1 MTGLSILRQ
10 VYSLMDRPDALA
22 ADDGNISGL
31 PLLNQIYGDL
41 WRRECTEPFVPL
53 THTRQEVELSWRSL
67 SALTYGTA
75 ALLSLAE
82 GNEAA
87 YERFLERYTAALPR
101 VQGVPY
107 RRADLWP
114 REGVV

>member
-1 MTGLSILRQ
+1 MTGLSVLRQ
-10 VYSLMDRPDALA
+10 VYGLLDRPEALA
-22 ADDGNISGL
+22 TDDGNHSGL

-41 WRRECTEPFVPL
+41 WRRERTEPFVPL
-53 THTRQEVELSWRSL
+53 AHTRQEVDLSWRSL

-82 GNEAA
+82 GDEAA
-87 YERFLERYTAALPR
+87 YDRFLERYTAALPR

-107 RRADLWP
+107 RRADMLP
-114 REGVV
+114 REGTV

>member
-1 MTGLSILRQ
+1 MTGLSVLRQ
-10 VYSLMDRPDALA
+10 VYCLMDRPDGLA
-22 ADDGNISGL
+22 TDDGNNSGL
-31 PLLNQIYGDL
+31 PLLNQIYRDL
-41 WRRECTEPFVPL
+41 WKRERTEAFVPL
-53 THTRQEVELSWRSL
+53 AHTRQEVDLSWRSL

-87 YERFLERYTAALPR
+87 YDRFLERYMASLPR

-107 RRADLWP
+107 RRADVWP
-114 REGVV
+114 QEDAV

>member
-22 ADDGNISGL
+22 ADDGNIGGL

-41 WRRECTEPFVPL
+41 WRRECTKPFVPL
-53 THTRQEVELSWRSL
+53 AHTRQEVELSWRCL

-114 REGVV
+114 REGAV

>member
-22 ADDGNISGL
+22 ADDGNIGGL

-41 WRRECTEPFVPL
+41 WRRECTKPFVPL
-53 THTRQEVELSWRSL
+53 AHTRQEVELSWRCL

-75 ALLSLAE
+75 ALL
-82 GNEAA
+82 
-87 YERFLERYTAALPR
+87 
-101 VQGVPY
+101 
-107 RRADLWP
+107 
-114 REGVV
+114 